1 MARALSLLFAVVVSA
16 GLMLLPAMRGGELT
30 RAGHGL
36 LSPLVIVVCALFVHG
51 LGYRSE
57 QRALRWLLSPW
68 LLWPLTL
75 ILAALWW
82 QLSAGGST

>member
-1 MARALSLLFAVVVSA
+1 MARARALSLLLAVAVST

-36 LSPLVIVVCALFVHG
+36 LSPLIILVCALFVHG
-51 LGYRSE
+51 LGYSPARPGL
-57 QRALRWLLSPW
+57 QRLLSPW

-82 QLSAGGST
+82 QLSANG

>member
-1 MARALSLLFAVVVSA
+1 MVRALSLLLAVVVSA

-36 LSPLVIVVCALFVHG
+36 LSPLVILVCALFVQG
-51 LGYRSE
+51 LGYRPT
-57 QRALRWLLSPW
+57 QRAWRWLLSPW

-75 ILAALWW
+75 VLAALWW
-82 QLSAGGST
+82 RLSASG